1 MIPQNKMDKK
11 KNEEDFIFFFKLGFW
26 YISLSTHLL
35 IFHCY
40 GFHCPIYDKSQH
52 VLLERC
58 KQKKIAT
65 YKSQKI
71 MVSNF
76 KII

>member
-1 MIPQNKMDKK
+1 MKK
-11 KNEEDFIFFFKLGFW
+11 ISHFQIVRCLMYLIVNTQFNIFI
-26 YISLSTHLL
+26 
-35 IFHCY
+35 CY

-52 VLLERC
+52 VLLGCCE
-58 KQKKIAT
+58 QKKIAT

-71 MVSNF
+71 MVSNS